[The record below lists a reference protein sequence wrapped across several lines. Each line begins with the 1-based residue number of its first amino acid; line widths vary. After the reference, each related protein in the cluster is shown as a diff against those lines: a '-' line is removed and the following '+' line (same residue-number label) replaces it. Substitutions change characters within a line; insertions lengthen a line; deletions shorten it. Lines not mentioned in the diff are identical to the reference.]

1 MFNVQCLTDAT
12 LTFERIQTFPLVVR
26 FGKPVDSLDSR
37 GFVDSTGGEGETDL
51 EIPRPGS
58 KLCPQQRQRVHNAS
72 WHWGRAVDGFESCI
86 EANVV
91 ECDDVVARPDVTC
104 GGGMS

>member
-1 MFNVQCLTDAT
+1 MFNDRCLIGVT
-12 LTFERIQTFPLVVR
+12 LIFECINFFPLVVR
-26 FGKPVDSLDSR
+26 IGKPIDSLDSR

-58 KLCPQQRQRVHNAS
+58 KLCPQQRQRVHDAS
-72 WHWGRAVDGFESCI
+72 WHWGQAVDGFESCI

-91 ECDDVVARPDVTC
+91 EFDDVVPRPDVTC
-104 GGGMS
+104 GQ